1 MSILQSMLPSGPARR
16 LYLFRVKASFLLA
29 VFLSAGT
36 SLPSLDGLLFHQ
48 NRGEPGRAQTHIE
61 PAGGCLDHAQ
71 HCVLGRT
78 ATGSGANLTPTTE
91 ATVAP
96 ASRPALPV
104 AAQSLL
110 SADPTGLPNSRAPP
124 VLLA

>member
-1 MSILQSMLPSGPARR
+1 MSTLRA
-16 LYLFRVKASFLLA
+16 KALLLLA

-48 NRGEPGRAQTHIE
+48 DAEGAGRAQTHVE
-61 PAGGCLDHAQ
+61 PAGGCLEHAG

-78 ATGSGANLTPTTE
+78 ASGSGADATPSTE
-91 ATVAP
+91 VTVEP
-96 ASRPALPV
+96 ISRPDHPLTAH
-104 AAQSLL
+104 SLL
-110 SADPTGLPNSRAPP
+110 SAAPSGIPHSRAPP